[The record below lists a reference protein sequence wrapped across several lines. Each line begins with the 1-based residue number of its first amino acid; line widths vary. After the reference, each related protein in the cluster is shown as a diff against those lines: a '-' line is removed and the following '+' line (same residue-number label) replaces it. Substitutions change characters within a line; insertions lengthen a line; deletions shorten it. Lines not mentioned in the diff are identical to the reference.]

1 METVWIVIGF
11 TIVNVAW
18 IIALNMVLMAPVGG
32 QIVFAST
39 EPSYT
44 GTLTIQ
50 SVEVTGTA

>member
-18 IIALNMVLMAPVGG
+18 IIALN
-32 QIVFAST
+32 
-39 EPSYT
+39 T